1 MVKYD
6 LVYNRKRIINKDGKA
21 LIQIRCYHKK
31 KYTYLSSEIRIE
43 QKHWDEVN
51 QLIKKTHPHAGLFN
65 RQLREQIQSFEEFE
79 IEMMKVGK
87 DFNVSMLKTLLGD
100 PDHTFT
106 FNHFVKNEIEMNSF
120 KLNTVKQHRG
130 FLNKLNGFNASLLF
144 SDIDLELLQRFEQH
158 LIMQQLHT
166 NSIAREFKNFRKF
179 LNVAIDK
186 GYFKLE
192 DYPFR
197 KFKIKKKPTS
207 KTFLL
212 KNELERIENLDLSHD
227 NELSYIRDL
236 YLFGAFTGLRFS
248 DVMSLSKKDITMM
261 NDITYVNKRMN
272 KTSNFVQLPLNLLFE
287 GKPLKIINQYQDVSR
302 ETLFQPFTNQ
312 HVNRILKVIG
322 SMTEITKKLSYHSS
336 RHTFA
341 TYLLN
346 EGLAM
351 ESVQKLM
358 GHTSILQTQE
368 YAKLLNI
375 TVENQLKGL
384 YGMAS

>member
-1 MVKYD
+1 
-6 LVYNRKRIINKDGKA
+6 
-21 LIQIRCYHKK
+21 
-31 KYTYLSSEIRIE
+31 
-43 QKHWDEVN
+43 
-51 QLIKKTHPHAGLFN
+51 
-65 RQLREQIQSFEEFE
+65 
-79 IEMMKVGK
+79 
-87 DFNVSMLKTLLGD
+87 
-100 PDHTFT
+100 
-106 FNHFVKNEIEMNSF
+106 
-120 KLNTVKQHRG
+120 
-130 FLNKLNGFNASLLF
+130 
-144 SDIDLELLQRFEQH
+144 
-158 LIMQQLHT
+158 
-166 NSIAREFKNFRKF
+166 
-179 LNVAIDK
+179 
-186 GYFKLE
+186 
-192 DYPFR
+192 
-197 KFKIKKKPTS
+197 
-207 KTFLL
+207 
-212 KNELERIENLDLSHD
+212 
-227 NELSYIRDL
+227 
-236 YLFGAFTGLRFS
+236 
-248 DVMSLSKKDITMM
+248 
-261 NDITYVNKRMN
+261 MN